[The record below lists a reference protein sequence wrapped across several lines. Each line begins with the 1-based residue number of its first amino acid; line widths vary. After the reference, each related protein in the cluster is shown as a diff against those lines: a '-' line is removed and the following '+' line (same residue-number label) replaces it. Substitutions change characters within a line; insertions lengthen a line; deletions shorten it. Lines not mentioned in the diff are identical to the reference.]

1 MPGPASPPVG
11 AIVIRGVE
19 RPGLGEALMPYG
31 LAGGVPVAA
40 LVAEAVEPPIRP
52 ALVQASSPAGAV
64 ALLGRGADDVV
75 LASDP
80 DALVAARLAALVRRA
95 PPAGVTCGEVAID
108 PVERRAARAGRLL
121 ALLPREYALLL
132 RLARAGGEA
141 VSRAELLRDVFRLR
155 HDPGTN
161 LVAVHCSRLRA
172 ELHRGGTRPILL
184 TERGRGYRLVA
195 DPPGDA

>member
-1 MPGPASPPVG
+1 MG

-19 RPGLGEALMPYG
+19 RPGLGEALLPYG
-31 LAGGVPVAA
+31 LTGGAPVAA

-52 ALVQASSPAGAV
+52 ALVQALSPAGAV

-95 PPAGVTCGEVAID
+95 PPRLIACGEVLID
-108 PVERRAARAGRLL
+108 PVERRATRAGRRL

-132 RLARAGGEA
+132 HLARAGGA
-141 VSRAELLRDVFRLR
+141 PVSRAELLREVFRLR

-161 LVAVHCSRLRA
+161 IVAVHCSRLRA
-172 ELHRGGTRPILL
+172 ELHRGAARPILL

-195 DPPGDA
+195 DLPGEA